1 MAKNPGKRLAK
12 QLTGTLRL
20 PNVLD
25 TFVKEHP
32 WLNEDESFVKSC
44 LAVKRTI
51 QELRLPMN
59 IIMDVAQ
66 QFIEK
71 DEGED

>member
-12 QLTGTLRL
+12 QLTGTMRL
-20 PNVLD
+20 PAVLD
-25 TFVKEHP
+25 AFVKEHP

-59 IIMDVAQ
+59 VIMDVAQ

>member
-1 MAKNPGKRLAK
+1 MAKNPGKALAK

-20 PNVLD
+20 PSVLD
-25 TFVKEHP
+25 NFVKGHP

-51 QELRLPMN
+51 QELRLPLN
-59 IIMDVAQ
+59 VIMDVAQ

>member
-20 PNVLD
+20 PAILD
-25 TFVKEHP
+25 DFVKNHP

-59 IIMDVAQ
+59 VIMDVAQ
-66 QFIEK
+66 QFVEK
-71 DEGED
+71 DTED